1 MGIDFVPYPYPPGK
15 KTTVNTHPSVKTTQ
29 QGNIIAQ
36 HRRKTKSYISFAD
49 STKHHTYMKRN
60 SKTSHIYEK
69 KQKNNTHI

>member
-36 HRRKTKSYISFAD
+36 HIRKTTSYILSIHRF
-49 STKHHTYMKRN
+49 SR
-60 SKTSHIYEK
+60 TSHIYES
-69 KQKNNTHI
+69 KQQNITHI